1 MGRHRSNG
9 LPTGASWP
17 YKEFL
22 ALVKPWKDGGARL
35 CMMLLKRLAVGPPS
49 AMRLAAGL
57 PISEIKI
64 QVVAIFGNIGDI
76 IVLQMSRLQL
86 ATLLV
91 LGTQIYGK

>member
-1 MGRHRSNG
+1 
-9 LPTGASWP
+9 
-17 YKEFL
+17 
-22 ALVKPWKDGGARL
+22 
-35 CMMLLKRLAVGPPS
+35 
-49 AMRLAAGL
+49 MRLAAGL

-91 LGTQIYGK
+91 LGTQIYGEC